1 MTEVKDIKRIKEQKY
16 RELQANGMLKNK
28 KNRVLHYDRKGKMKD
43 FLTGEYIPIR
53 IVHNDTIISYLDKMM
68 QKDPR
73 ISFIHFRAICDE

>member
-1 MTEVKDIKRIKEQKY
+1 MR
-16 RELQANGMLKNK
+16 
-28 KNRVLHYDRKGKMKD
+28 D
-43 FLTGEYIPIR
+43 FLTGEYVPIQ

>member
-28 KNRVLHYDRKGKMKD
+28 KNGVLHYDRKGKMRD

-68 QKDPR
+68 QKYPR